1 MSNNIIVLKF
11 GGTSVATLE
20 RIRQV
25 AELVQGK
32 KRKGFKVVVVVSAR
46 AKMTD
51 ALIDDARSFS
61 PEPSPR
67 EVDMLLTS
75 GERISSALLAIALN
89 ARGVDAVSLTGSQAG
104 IITDDDHTNAR
115 IIEIRPARV
124 LQALNEDKI
133 VVVSGFQGV
142 SFKKEVTTLGRGGS
156 DTSAVALASA
166 LDAEVCEIYSDVDG
180 VYAAD
185 PNVVD
190 QPMKIRELSYQ
201 EMQEMAEAGAKVL
214 HPKAVEFAKAKGTII
229 HAKSTFVPDAEG
241 TIIRNLEGRIKP
253 RIVGI
258 TSEEKVILARC
269 RDEGHAGVIGRLVD
283 SFAEAN
289 LKVKQISFSDIGDG
303 VTSGNFII
311 PEKEN
316 YHIDSVIPRLEALF
330 PGMLHVSRHL
340 GAVSLIGAGIN
351 DRYDFLRECLHLL
364 KTEGLGPASLHTT
377 SFRISALVPRPRVK
391 ETVGLLYEHFLRP
404 ASLGDTGS

>member
-1 MSNNIIVLKF
+1 MNDIIVLKF
-11 GGTSVATLE
+11 GGTSVATPE

-25 AELVQGK
+25 AELVHGK
-32 KRKGFKVVVVVSAR
+32 KQKGLKVVVVVSAR

-51 ALIDDARSFS
+51 ALLDDARSFC
-61 PEPSPR
+61 PDPSPR

-89 ARGVDAVSLTGSQAG
+89 ARGITSISLTGSQAG

-156 DTSAVALASA
+156 DISAVALASA

-185 PNVVD
+185 PNVVND
-190 QPMKIRELSYQ
+190 PRKIPELSYQ

-214 HPKAVEFAKAKGTII
+214 HPKSVEFAKAKGTII
-229 HAKSTFVPDAEG
+229 HAKSTFVPDGEG

-258 TSEEKVILARC
+258 ASEEKVILARC
-269 RDEGHAGVIGRLVD
+269 RDEGHTGLIARLVD
-283 SFAEAN
+283 SLAEAN
-289 LKVKQISFSDIGDG
+289 VKVKQISFSEVGDG

-316 YHIDSVIPRLEALF
+316 YHLDSVIPRLETSF
-330 PGMLHVSRHL
+330 PGSLHVSRHL

-351 DRYDFLRECLHLL
+351 DRYDFLRDCLQLL
-364 KTEGLGPASLHTT
+364 KAEGLGPASLHTS
-377 SFRISALVPRPRVK
+377 SFRISALVPRDRLN
-391 ETVGLLYEHFLRP
+391 ETVGLFYQHFLRP
-404 ASLGDTGS
+404 AALKYTES

>member
-1 MSNNIIVLKF
+1 MNNGIIVLKF
-11 GGTSVATLE
+11 GGTSVATPDRL
-20 RIRQV
+20 RQV
-25 AELVQGK
+25 AELVHTRKAQGL
-32 KRKGFKVVVVVSAR
+32 KVVVVVSAR

-61 PEPSPR
+61 SEPSPR

-89 ARGVDAVSLTGSQAG
+89 ARGAKAISLTGSQAG

-124 LQALNEDKI
+124 LEALNEDKI

-156 DTSAVALASA
+156 DISAVALASA

-190 QPMKIRELSYQ
+190 EPLKIRELSYQ

-214 HPKAVEFAKAKGTII
+214 HPKSVEFAKAKGTII
-229 HAKSTFVPDAEG
+229 WAKSTFVPDGEG

-258 TSEEKVILARC
+258 ASEDKVILARC
-269 RDEGHAGVIGRLVD
+269 RDEGQSGVIARLVD
-283 SFAEAN
+283 FLSASN
-289 LKVKQISFSDIGDG
+289 VKVKQVAFSEVGDG

-316 YHIDSVIPRLEALF
+316 YHLESVIPRLEESF
-330 PGMLHVSRHL
+330 PGTLHVSRQL
-340 GAVSLIGAGIN
+340 GAVSLIGTGIN
-351 DRYDFLRECLHLL
+351 DRYDFLRQCLHILSV
-364 KTEGLGPASLHTT
+364 EGLGPASLHTT
-377 SFRISALVPRPRVK
+377 SFRISALVPRTRVK
-391 ETVGLLYEHFLRP
+391 ETVGLFYEHFLRP
-404 ASLGDTGS
+404 AALEQVES

>member
-1 MSNNIIVLKF
+1 MNNDIVVLKF
-11 GGTSVATLE
+11 GGTSVAGAE

-25 AELVQGK
+25 AELVHSK
-32 KRKGFKVVVVVSAR
+32 KEKGLKVVVVVSAR

-61 PEPSPR
+61 PDPSPR

-89 ARGVDAVSLTGSQAG
+89 ARGAPAISLTGSQAG

-156 DTSAVALASA
+156 DISAVALASA

-190 QPMKIRELSYQ
+190 EPLKIRELSYQ
-201 EMQEMAEAGAKVL
+201 EMQELAEAGAKVL
-214 HPKAVEFAKAKGTII
+214 HPKSVEFAKAKGTII
-229 HAKSTFVPDAEG
+229 HAKSTFVPDGEG

-258 TSEEKVILARC
+258 ASEEKVILARC
-269 RDEGHAGVIGRLVD
+269 SDEGHAGVIARLVD
-283 SFAEAN
+283 FLAAAN
-289 LKVKQISFSDIGDG
+289 VKVKQISFSDFGDG

-316 YHIDSVIPRLEALF
+316 YHIESVISRLEASFAGTLD
-330 PGMLHVSRHL
+330 VSRQL

-351 DRYDFLRECLHLL
+351 DRYDFLLECLRLL
-364 KTEGLGPASLHTT
+364 RAEGLGPASLHTT
-377 SFRISALVPRPRVK
+377 SFRISALVPRQRVR
-391 ETVGLLYEHFLRP
+391 ETVGLLYEKFLRP
-404 ASLGDTGS
+404 ETFKQAES

>member
-1 MSNNIIVLKF
+1 MNNDIVVLKF
-11 GGTSVATLE
+11 GGTSVATPE

-25 AELVQGK
+25 AELVQAK
-32 KRKGFKVVVVVSAR
+32 KEKGLKVVVVVSAR

-51 ALIDDARSFS
+51 ALIDDARRFS
-61 PEPSPR
+61 PDPSPR

-89 ARGVDAVSLTGSQAG
+89 ARGASAISLTGSQAG

-124 LQALNEDKI
+124 LQALNEDRI

-156 DTSAVALASA
+156 DISAVALASA
-166 LDAEVCEIYSDVDG
+166 LDAAVCEIYSDVDG

-190 QPMKIRELSYQ
+190 TPMKIRELSYQ
-201 EMQEMAEAGAKVL
+201 EMQELAEAGAKVL
-214 HPKAVEFAKAKGTII
+214 HPKSVEFAKVKGTII
-229 HAKSTFVPDAEG
+229 HAKSTFVPDGEG

-258 TSEEKVILARC
+258 ASEEKVILARC
-269 RDEGHAGVIGRLVD
+269 RDQGHAEVIAQLVD
-283 SFAEAN
+283 FLAEAN
-289 LKVKQISFSDIGDG
+289 VKVKQMSFSDVGDG
-303 VTSGNFII
+303 VTAGNFVI

-316 YHIDSVIPRLEALF
+316 YHIEAVISRLEASF
-330 PGMLHVSRHL
+330 PGTLDVSREL

-351 DRYDFLRECLHLL
+351 DRYDFLLDCLRLFRA
-364 KTEGLGPASLHTT
+364 EGLGPASLHTS
-377 SFRISALVPRPRVK
+377 SFRISALVSRPRVR

-404 ASLGDTGS
+404 ATLGQAES

>member
-1 MSNNIIVLKF
+1 MNNNIIVLKF
-11 GGTSVATLE
+11 GGTSVATPE

-25 AELVQGK
+25 AELVRSK
-32 KRKGFKVVVVVSAR
+32 KEKGLRVVVVVSAR

-61 PEPSPR
+61 PDPSPR

-89 ARGVDAVSLTGSQAG
+89 ARGAAAISLTGSQAG

-124 LQALNEDKI
+124 LQALNEDRI

-156 DTSAVALASA
+156 DISAVALASA

-190 QPMKIRELSYQ
+190 EPMKIRELSYQ

-214 HPKAVEFAKAKGTII
+214 HPKSVEFAKAKGTII
-229 HAKSTFVPDAEG
+229 HAKSTFVPDGEG

-258 TSEEKVILARC
+258 ASEEKVTLARC
-269 RDEGHAGVIGRLVD
+269 RDERHTGVIARLVD
-283 SFAEAN
+283 SLAAAN
-289 LKVKQISFSDIGDG
+289 VKVKQISFSEVGDG

-316 YHIDSVIPRLEALF
+316 YHIDSVIPRLEASF
-330 PGMLHVSRHL
+330 PGTLHVSRQL

-351 DRYDFLRECLHLL
+351 DRYDFLLESLQLL
-364 KTEGLGPASLHTT
+364 RAEGLGPASLHTS
-377 SFRISALVPRPRVK
+377 SFRISALVPRQRVK
-391 ETVGLLYEHFLRP
+391 ETVGLFYEHFLRP
-404 ASLGDTGS
+404 AELDQAES